1 MLSHRFDDALAFASQ
16 IHRAQRRKGS
26 DVPYISHLLSVCA
39 LTLEYGGD
47 EDCAIAALLHDAVED
62 HGGLAMA
69 DQIEEKFGTTV
80 RDIVLECSDR
90 GDDQDTPWRFRKDAY
105 LASIPRKSEAA
116 ILVTSCDKLHN
127 ATMILNDLRND
138 GLSVFSRFSAGRD
151 EVLWYYRQLLDRLS
165 MRAPYALTLRL
176 SIIIAQIEAD
186 VSLKLNSDD

>member
-1 MLSHRFDDALAFASQ
+1 MLSHRFDDALAFASET
-16 IHRAQRRKGS
+16 HRGDLRKAS
-26 DVPYISHLLSVCA
+26 DIPYISHLLSVCA

-69 DQIEEKFGTTV
+69 DQIGEKFGTKV

-90 GDDQDTPWRFRKDAY
+90 SDDQDTPWRVRKDAY
-105 LASIPRKSEAA
+105 LASIAQKSDAA
-116 ILVTSCDKLHN
+116 ILVTTCDKLHN
-127 ATMILNDLRND
+127 ATTILNDLRCD
-138 GLSVFSRFSAGRD
+138 GLSIFSRFTAGRD
-151 EVLWYYRQLLDRLS
+151 ATLWYYRELLDRLS

-176 SIIIAQIEAD
+176 SIIVAQIESD